1 MTSNDGRNWVAVGLC
16 VASLAGT
23 AILYRRATLTALESL
38 NWLLMVWWMI
48 DLWLSGKLALLR
60 RSFPEFLDAFRNG
73 KSERSWM
80 ERFLSGSATV
90 FVISIIVAWYQGW

>member
-60 RSFPEFLDAFRNG
+60 RS
-73 KSERSWM
+73 
-80 ERFLSGSATV
+80 LSGSATV